1 MRRRLLLST
10 VILSTGALALW
21 TGAAATTWL
30 DFLSG
35 RGLTIQVGGAT
46 AATVLAWLCWREMGS
61 RDRTML
67 YLIDRAVTTRRAA
80 AQAEEVPLRAVR
92 AR

>member
-1 MRRRLLLST
+1 MRLRLLLST

-21 TGAAATTWL
+21 AGAAATTWA

-35 RGLTIQVGGAT
+35 RGLTIECVGAG
-46 AATVLAWLCWREMGS
+46 VLTLLADRRWSERCN

-67 YLIDRAVTTRRAA
+67 YLINRAVTSRRAA
-80 AQAEEVPLRAVR
+80 QTEEVPLRV
-92 AR
+92 ARGR

>member
-46 AATVLAWLCWREMGS
+46 AATVLAWLCWREMVN

-67 YLIDRAVTTRRAA
+67 YLIDRAMASRRS
-80 AQAEEVPLRAVR
+80 AQTGEVPLRAVR